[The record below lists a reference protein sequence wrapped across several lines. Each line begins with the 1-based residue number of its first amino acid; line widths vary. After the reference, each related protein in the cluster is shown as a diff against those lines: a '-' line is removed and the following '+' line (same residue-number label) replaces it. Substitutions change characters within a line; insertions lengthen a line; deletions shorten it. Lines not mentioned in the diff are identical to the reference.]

1 MEFEE
6 FVEATC
12 TILEEDGFASFLPT
26 LWVGDEILVVEGIP
40 ESVSDTDA
48 LNDMGPEQGL
58 GELGSFFAV
67 RTEPELVVAGECRA
81 DGWHFVQICP
91 SSQGLAVTRA
101 ARPAW
106 FRVEA

>member
-1 MEFEE
+1 MEFGE

-12 TILEEDGFASFLPT
+12 AILEEDGFASFLPT
-26 LWVGDEILVVEGIP
+26 LWVRDEILVVEGIP

-48 LNDMGPEQGL
+48 LNEMGAGQGL

-67 RTEPELVVAGECRA
+67 SAGQELVVAGERQA
-81 DGWHFVQICP
+81 GGWHFVQIQP
-91 SSQGLAVTRA
+91 SSEGLSVVQA
-101 ARPAW
+101 ARPEW

>member
-12 TILEEDGFASFLPT
+12 TILEEDGFSAFLPT

-58 GELGSFFAV
+58 GEPGSFFAV
-67 RTEPELVVAGECRA
+67 RTESELVVAGECQA
-81 DGWHFVQICP
+81 DGWRFMQIRRGNE
-91 SSQGLAVTRA
+91 GLVVTPA

-106 FRVEA
+106 FQVEA

>member
-6 FVEATC
+6 FIEATC

-26 LWVGDEILVVEGIP
+26 LWVGEEILVVDGIP

-48 LNDMGPEQGL
+48 LNDMGPEHGL

-67 RTEPELVVAGECRA
+67 RTEPEVVVAGECRA
-81 DGWHFVQICP
+81 EGWRFMQIRP
-91 SSQGLAVTRA
+91 GNEGLAVTPV